1 MRIDPRWWMRAGER
15 DLAMAAQL
23 HSGGFHEGT
32 AFHCQQ
38 AAEKMLKALAA
49 RLLGDVLRTHSC
61 IELLEALAR
70 SGLEAPSE
78 LCTSARKLDLHYI
91 DSRYPN
97 SVGGAP
103 DRFYDE
109 TIAAEALEA
118 CLAIHR
124 FVEERL
130 A

>member
-15 DLAMAAQL
+15 DLAMARQL
-23 HSGGFHEGT
+23 YSGGFHEGT

-38 AAEKMLKALAA
+38 AAENMLKALAA
-49 RLLGDVLRTHSC
+49 ELLGDAQRTHSC
-61 IELLEALAR
+61 VELLEALAG
-70 SGLEAPSE
+70 SGLEVPPE

-103 DRFYDE
+103 DKFYDQ
-109 TIAAEALEA
+109 TIAREALEA
-118 CLAIHR
+118 ALAVRR
-124 FVEERL
+124 FVEEHSR
-130 A
+130 

>member
-15 DLAMAAQL
+15 DLAMAAHL

-38 AAEKMLKALAA
+38 AAEKMLK
-49 RLLGDVLRTHSC
+49 
-61 IELLEALAR
+61 ALAR

-91 DSRYPN
+91 DSRHPN

-118 CLAIHR
+118 CLAIRR

>member
-1 MRIDPRWWMRAGER
+1 MRIDPRWWIRAGER
-15 DLAMAAQL
+15 DLAMARQL

-49 RLLGDVLRTHSC
+49 ELLGDAQRTHSC
-61 IELLEALAR
+61 VELFEALAR
-70 SGLEAPSE
+70 SGLEVPTE
-78 LCTSARKLDLHYI
+78 LWTCARKLDLHYI

-103 DRFYDE
+103 DKFYDE
-109 TIAAEALEA
+109 AIAREALQA
-118 CLAIHR
+118 ALAIQR
-124 FVEERL
+124 FVEERSR
-130 A
+130 